1 MWTQITG
8 FDVVNTWEY
17 PGQELQIKHVSLS
30 SYPDLFYALQVCT
43 WQTRVMLVTCKM
55 RHATIHQL

>member
-1 MWTQITG
+1 MLTSMGSQITG

-30 SYPDLFYALQVCT
+30 SYPELYYALQVCT
-43 WQTRVMLVTCKM
+43 WQT
-55 RHATIHQL
+55 HS